1 MHRGDC
7 SQTTE
12 VAAAA
17 AAGAARREIAGGET
31 LDSLDTPKS
40 CVASHTQSELNE

>member
-1 MHRGDC
+1 MHRSDC

-12 VAAAA
+12 AAVAAVASAA
-17 AAGAARREIAGGET
+17 QREITGGET
-31 LDSLDTPKS
+31 LDSLDATKG